1 MADPREMMRVLDH
14 RLKTTTAMQQQK
26 EELHEYLMM
35 FQDEDTGKIRYTE
48 MASDLRGFN
57 YNMETNEGVVPKSA
71 QSISSGRR
79 SYFGALVQRNVFND
93 DMVVLDS

>member
-1 MADPREMMRVLDH
+1 
-14 RLKTTTAMQQQK
+14 
-26 EELHEYLMM
+26 
-35 FQDEDTGKIRYTE
+35 

-57 YNMETNEGVVPKSA
+57 YNMETNEGVIPKSA

-93 DMVVLDS
+93 DMVVLDSQNIPANKLDIVEK